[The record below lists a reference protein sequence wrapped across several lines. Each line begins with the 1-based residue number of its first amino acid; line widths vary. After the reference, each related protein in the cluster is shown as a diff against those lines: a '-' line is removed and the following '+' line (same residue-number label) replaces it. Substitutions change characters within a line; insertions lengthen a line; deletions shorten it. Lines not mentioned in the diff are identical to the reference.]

1 MEIPG
6 KAGAGGCFMEK
17 FLFFFHGYVVLS
29 VHGSQLERFLN
40 LCRNRGI
47 FIRHLTCLQNEEL
60 RFVLSLADFWKL
72 PSIPAKTGVHIH
84 ILKKCG
90 LPFFFNR
97 NKKRKA
103 FFAGILFC
111 LLLLFL
117 CSTRIWNIH
126 IEGNIA
132 YSTPEILGFLKE
144 EDVVHGMAKREVHCQ
159 SLAAKVREQFP
170 KITWVSAR
178 IEGTQLILTVQEGKG
193 LTREE
198 KIETS
203 PCNLSAS
210 QEGTIVKI
218 ITRSG
223 VPLVKP
229 GDVCRPGDILVQ
241 GRLEIQ
247 NDSKEIVRYEYM
259 QADADIYIRHDIAYY
274 HEFPLKY
281 EKSIPEGTVKKR
293 CYLRV
298 GDWQAGAKR
307 PRFDGWNCTEELT
320 HLRLTENFRLPVWIG
335 TYVLEKQKTIRGVYS
350 EEEAMALAKERLYDY
365 EENLMEKGV
374 QIYKNNV
381 KIEMDYEL
389 CKSSGSLTVIE
400 KTGEQTPAEYL
411 EQPQERTAQDGQQHY

>member
-1 MEIPG
+1 
-6 KAGAGGCFMEK
+6 MEK

-29 VHGSQLERFLN
+29 VCGCQLERFLN

-47 FIRHLTCLQNEEL
+47 LIHHLTCISSEEI
-60 RFVLSLADFWKL
+60 RFVLSLEDFWKL
-72 PSIPAKTGVHIH
+72 RVIPAKTGVHIH

-90 LPFFFNR
+90 LPFFFYR

-103 FFAGILFC
+103 FFVGILLC

-126 IEGNIA
+126 IEGNKA
-132 YSTPEILGFLKE
+132 YSTPEILNFLQK
-144 EDVVHGMAKREVHCQ
+144 EDVVHGMAKKEVHCQ
-159 SLAAKVREQFP
+159 NLAAKVREQFP

-178 IEGTQLILTVQEGKG
+178 IEGTRLIVTVQEGKG
-193 LTREE
+193 LTQRGKTEA
-198 KIETS
+198 T
-203 PCNLSAS
+203 PCSLSAN

-229 GDVCRPGDILVQ
+229 GDVCSPGDILVQ
-241 GRLEIQ
+241 GRLEIK
-247 NDSKEIVRYEYM
+247 NDSKEIVRYEYV
-259 QADADIYIRHDIAYY
+259 QADADVYIRHDIAYY
-274 HEFPLKY
+274 YEFPLKY
-281 EKSIPEGTVKKR
+281 KKSVPDGTVKNR
-293 CYLRV
+293 YYLRV

-307 PRFDGWNCTEELT
+307 SRKKGWSCTEEVT
-320 HLRLTENFRLPVWIG
+320 PLRLTENFKLPVWIG
-335 TYVLEKQKTIRGVYS
+335 TYVLEKQKTISGIYNS
-350 EEEAMALAKERLYDY
+350 KEAVELAKRHLYDY

-374 QIYKNNV
+374 QIYRNNV

-400 KTGEQTPAEYL
+400 KTGQQTPVEYL